1 MIARR
6 LNDIGSHQ
14 TYNDLEGLAR
24 VVANRMLKG
33 QKQLPPLP
41 PGYKEWAYVIM
52 AFARPLKTEITA
64 LKKKL
69 REIKNLAT

>member
-1 MIARR
+1 
-6 LNDIGSHQ
+6 
-14 TYNDLEGLAR
+14 
-24 VVANRMLKG
+24 MLKG
-33 QKQLPPLP
+33 QKQLPLLP